1 MALSTPRP
9 EVLSPAG
16 SPEKLRAAV
25 AYGADAVYLAGTS
38 FGMRAGAG
46 NFTPGQMA
54 EGIALAHEAG
64 VKVYV
69 TCNIIPREGEMRLL
83 PEFLAQTEALGADAF
98 IVSDLGVLAAC
109 KKYAPRAAVH
119 ISTQAGVLNSET
131 ARAFYDLGASRVV
144 LARETSLAEVAQL
157 CARLPAG
164 LEAEVF
170 CHGAMCVS
178 FSGRCVI
185 SDYLTGRGA
194 NHGECAQPC
203 RWRYAL
209 MEEKRPG
216 EYMPVAEDENGTYLY
231 NSRDMCILDHVPELL
246 QAGVRSLKI
255 EGRTKSAYYTAAVTA
270 AYRHAVDAA
279 LAGEPLAESWRQE
292 VYKVSHRPYSTGFYY
307 GAPGQ
312 YTADACYFSDYD
324 VIALVEGS
332 AGDGLTRLSQ
342 RNRFFP
348 GEEAELLMPGR
359 ESVCFTLGALYAA
372 DGAPLESAPHPR
384 MEVLTRLPAEPPA
397 GSFVRRRRRESLS
410 GHAAGRGE

>member
-1 MALSTPRP
+1 MSLFPQTP

-25 AYGADAVYLAGTS
+25 AYGADAVYLAGTA

-46 NFTPGQMA
+46 NFTPEEMA
-54 EGIALAHEAG
+54 AGIAFAHEAG

-69 TCNIIPREGEMRLL
+69 TCNIIPNEREIRLL
-83 PEFLAQTEALGADAF
+83 PDFFARTEAMGADAF
-98 IVSDLGVLAAC
+98 IVSDLGALAAC
-109 KKYAPRAAVH
+109 KTYAPRAAAH

-131 ARAFYDLGASRVV
+131 ARVFHDLGATRVV
-144 LARETSLAEVAQL
+144 LARETSLEDVAEL
-157 CARLPAG
+157 CSRLPAG
-164 LEAEVF
+164 MEAEVF

-209 MEEKRPG
+209 VEEKRPG
-216 EYMPVAEDENGTYLY
+216 EYMPVVEDENGTYLY
-231 NSRDMCILDHVPELL
+231 NSRDMCMLDHVPELL
-246 QAGVRSLKI
+246 RAGVRSLKI

-279 LAGEPLAESWRQE
+279 LAGEPLAETWRQE

-332 AGDGLTRLSQ
+332 AGEGLTRLSQ

-359 ESVCFTLGALYAA
+359 ESLSFTLGALYDAG
-372 DGAPLESAPHPR
+372 GAPLESAPHPR
-384 MEVLTRLPAEPPA
+384 MEVLTRLPVAAPA
-397 GSFVRRRRRESLS
+397 GSFVRRRRKESLS
-410 GHAAGRGE
+410 GHAAGRGD